1 MLFFYKKCGSKRIT
15 GTSRNVPRSNTKLR
29 NLIRS
34 VADSIRYKFQN
45 SYTANFYPMK
55 TTGTGHYGVSAGFPC
70 TIYGKRAVRITEKP
84 YTPQRERLCMFYGN
98 PAIFTDC
105 REILYHHRVFP
116 ADISEKHLDHPVNPC
131 KHLQCTL
138 SKDVQWVK
146 IISELF
152 CLFKFKTNPNLT
164 KRSKSLHLC

>member
-1 MLFFYKKCGSKRIT
+1 MLFWNSAWVKESMFSDPCQLMFYMFY
-15 GTSRNVPRSNTKLR
+15 L
-29 NLIRS
+29 
-34 VADSIRYKFQN
+34 FQN
-45 SYTANFYPMK
+45 WRCNYFCLLLLTSVFTVFRP
-55 TTGTGHYGVSAGFPC
+55 TL
-70 TIYGKRAVRITEKP
+70 IIP
-84 YTPQRERLCMFYGN
+84 YTTNQMFTAVYRVIKGFFCNICREN

-152 CLFKFKTNPNLT
+152 CLLKFKTNPNLT